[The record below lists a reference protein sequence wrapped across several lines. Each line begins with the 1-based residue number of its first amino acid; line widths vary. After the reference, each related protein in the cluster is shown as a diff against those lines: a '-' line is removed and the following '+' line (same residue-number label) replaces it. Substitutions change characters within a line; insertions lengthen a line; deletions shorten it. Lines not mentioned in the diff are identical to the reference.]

1 MRICRAGPF
10 PSHLWSHP
18 HPPTP
23 APSPG
28 GSHCFCAH
36 CLERKE
42 ALRLHSH
49 GQVTDGLGSGI
60 GSD

>member
-1 MRICRAGPF
+1 MRICPF
-10 PSHLWSHP
+10 PGHLWS
-18 HPPTP
+18 PPPPPP

-28 GSHCFCAH
+28 GSHCFRAH

-49 GQVTDGLGSGI
+49 GQVTDGLGFGI